1 MIEQLSKTHLV
12 IPVNLRRWD
21 ESGLSLFLMPQA
33 GGGLKS
39 FRLSSPRRD
48 SMRIYL
54 QDDQPK
60 GGPCQCRS
68 FSKGSLQGGFKTY
81 YQA

>member
-60 GGPCQCRS
+60 GGPCQCHS